1 MRFLKDLFFWN
12 ALTSKDP
19 MTKLANAAL
28 YEEILEKE
36 RILEDNE
43 QTAEWLIMKIEDLHI
58 SKAKKKE
65 AIKYA
70 NKIGKT
76 YKEKEVNML
85 LKKINE
91 LTGRNFKIEV

>member
-1 MRFLKDLFFWN
+1 
-12 ALTSKDP
+12 
-19 MTKLANAAL
+19 
-28 YEEILEKE
+28 
-36 RILEDNE
+36 
-43 QTAEWLIMKIEDLHI
+43 MKIEDLHI

-76 YKEKEVNML
+76 YKEKEVNMF

>member
-12 ALTSKDP
+12 ALTSKDL
-19 MTKLANAAL
+19 MTKLTNAAL

-43 QTAEWLIMKIEDLHI
+43 QTAEWLMMKIEDLHI
-58 SKAKKKE
+58 SKAKK
-65 AIKYA
+65 
-70 NKIGKT
+70 IGKT
-76 YKEKEVNML
+76 YKEKKVNML